1 MKNQMNH
8 GQHPKQLYSLPDPYP
23 TPRVMGK
30 NPYYASILLE
40 DYAGISG
47 ELTAIHQYIYHYLT
61 LEDCHTKIATLA
73 HQIAIVEM
81 HHLALLGKT
90 IYLLGKYPVMHSND
104 HGLTRFWNADF
115 VYYGDTVYDK
125 LSANMKH
132 EIDAIQNYRRHQHL
146 IDDPFIQELLER
158 IILDEEHHLQLF
170 KTCRD
175 EFCTTFYD

>member
-1 MKNQMNH
+1 VKDQMNH
-8 GQHPKQLYSLPDPYP
+8 GRYPKSCSLPDPYP
-23 TPRVMGK
+23 TPRVLGK
-30 NPYYASILLE
+30 NHYYASLLLE

-61 LEDCHTKIATLA
+61 LEDHHTAIATLTQ
-73 HQIAIVEM
+73 QIAIIEM

-90 IYLLGKYPVMHSND
+90 IRLLGKYPIMHSNN
-104 HGLTRFWNADF
+104 HGLIRFWNANF

-132 EIDAIQNYRRHQHL
+132 EMDAIQTYRRHQRL

-158 IILDEEHHLQLF
+158 IILDEEYHLQLF
-170 KTCRD
+170 TTCRD
-175 EFCTTFYD
+175 GLRTIPCD